1 VPGSQRL
8 VRVIDVILFGSKLF
22 AFCSSLVFVSLVVL
36 QVVFRYA
43 LNDSLVWAEEAIRF
57 LLYLTVM
64 GSLGLVAAT
73 DADIRLGGLASVLPA
88 SGRRWLLVLCDL
100 IVLIFCVVFIAASF
114 SLVELSWGQTS
125 PVMEIS
131 MGWVY
136 AAGILG
142 FVLAILGT
150 LRKLLAGTPEQP
162 TEAGLSHR
170 A

>member
-1 VPGSQRL
+1 MPGCKRL
-8 VRVIDVILFGSKLF
+8 VQVIDVILFGSKLF

-88 SGRRWLLVLCDL
+88 GGRRCLLMLCDV
-100 IVLIFCVVFIAASF
+100 IVLIFCVVFISASF

-125 PVMEIS
+125 PVMEVS

-150 LRKLLAGTPEQP
+150 LRKLLAGAPEQP
-162 TEAGLSHR
+162 TEAGLSPR

>member
-1 VPGSQRL
+1 VPGSKRL
-8 VRVIDVILFGSKLF
+8 VRIIDVILFGSKLF
-22 AFCSSLVFVSLVVL
+22 AFCSSLIFVSLVVI

-88 SGRRWLLVLCDL
+88 GAGRCLLVLCDV
-100 IVLIFCVVFIAASF
+100 IVLIFCIVFISASF

-142 FVLAILGT
+142 FTLAILGT
-150 LRKLLAGTPEQP
+150 LRKLFAGTSEQQ
-162 TEAGLSHR
+162 TEAGLLPR